1 MSTSQGG
8 CARCPGGGEFGFPL
22 VNGCS
27 LERPTLALWL
37 AIKERIDV
45 LQIPF
50 QWAGSVAHTHSL
62 SGVTEANVL
71 GTAYRYENDNYSL
84 TNAVRDFLYWFL
96 NEYLRNEGNSATAYF
111 SNYKLYMLDDLSD
124 LDAVRAVTYDQ
135 FQAWLENWLGIT
147 LSELNGIVSVPK
159 GLSSTYG
166 ATIAQALINRLRFTS
181 TRGYQQFH
189 QKGNRYSW
197 RVTGRVHGATQREA
211 FANAWNALLSTD
223 WSSYTLTG
231 DADTGVDVLNVPP
244 VGTFGTYVNYG
255 IDYNLSGNPR
265 YCSYFQ
271 SWLREGDGIAY
282 PSAHY
287 DGSQITS
294 YEPGSAI
301 FCFNVWPTSRQ
312 HNPWHAP
319 RLQAV

>member
-1 MSTSQGG
+1 MSTSRGG
-8 CARCPGGGEFGFPL
+8 WYKCPGLTTGFPL

-45 LQIPF
+45 LQLPF
-50 QWAGSVAHTHSL
+50 QWAGSDAHTHSL

-96 NEYLRNEGNSATAYF
+96 NEYLRNEGTSATAYF

-159 GLSSTYG
+159 GLSSVYRSY
-166 ATIAQALINRLRFTS
+166 NCS
-181 TRGYQQFH
+181 SSHQQ
-189 QKGNRYSW
+189 
-197 RVTGRVHGATQREA
+197 TQIH
-211 FANAWNALLSTD
+211 FD
-223 WSSYTLTG
+223 
-231 DADTGVDVLNVPP
+231 
-244 VGTFGTYVNYG
+244 
-255 IDYNLSGNPR
+255 
-265 YCSYFQ
+265 
-271 SWLREGDGIAY
+271 
-282 PSAHY
+282 
-287 DGSQITS
+287 
-294 YEPGSAI
+294 
-301 FCFNVWPTSRQ
+301 
-312 HNPWHAP
+312 
-319 RLQAV
+319 